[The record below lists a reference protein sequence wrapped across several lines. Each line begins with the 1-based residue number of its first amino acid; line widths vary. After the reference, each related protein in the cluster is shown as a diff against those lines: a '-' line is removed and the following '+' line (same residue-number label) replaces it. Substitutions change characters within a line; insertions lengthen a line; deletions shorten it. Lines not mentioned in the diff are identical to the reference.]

1 MSRTYFYHL
10 SEPLLVFI
18 PLYAHIASSTLKRIC
33 IGIKTKRAP
42 QPTLSVQTGYPLI
55 ALVLA
60 HMFVHRL
67 IPASP
72 QPPIASL
79 SPSELGYD
87 FVAYALKSRPWTSV
101 AAYVSLAG
109 LLIPHAWIGWEKAW
123 PWAKR
128 QLGLNTSSPDK
139 SSRSSRK
146 AMWGLT
152 LGVLGVLAISM
163 GRLYQEGGAISSIM
177 RARYEAVFDRLPWE
191 RMFPRIFGP
200 A

>member
-1 MSRTYFYHL
+1 M
-10 SEPLLVFI
+10 FI
-18 PLYAHIASSTLKRIC
+18 PLYAHIAASMLKRIL
-33 IGIKTKRAP
+33 IGVKTKRAP
-42 QPTLSVQTGYPLI
+42 QPTLSMQTGYPLI

-60 HMFVHRL
+60 HVFVHRL

-87 FVAYALKSRPWTSV
+87 FVAYGLKSRPWTSV
-101 AAYVSLAG
+101 AAYLSLAG
-109 LLIPHAWIGWEKAW
+109 LLIPHAWAGWEKAW

-128 QLGLNTSSPDK
+128 QLGLDTASDAKPGR
-139 SSRSSRK
+139 RSDR

-152 LGVLGVLAISM
+152 IGVLGVLAISM
-163 GRLYQEGGAISSIM
+163 GRLYEEGGAISSIM